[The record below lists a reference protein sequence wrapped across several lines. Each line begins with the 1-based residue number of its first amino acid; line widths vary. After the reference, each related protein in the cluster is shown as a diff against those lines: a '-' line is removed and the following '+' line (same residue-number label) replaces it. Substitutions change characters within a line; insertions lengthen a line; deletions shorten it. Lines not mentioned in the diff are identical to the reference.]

1 MLDRQG
7 ISTRFKAGISVVA
20 LSSPT
25 AAENAVIQ
33 ELVQEFGVDRS
44 VQTWDCSHQ
53 LQTVRAR
60 MNGRIVTGIERQPDT
75 SFQVNGHP
83 VDSLLKHI
91 TNLCQ
96 NPNQAGAKTLF
107 IVKDLYAF
115 VTGVAANAAL
125 VRSLKECCFA
135 LKRSSNRMVILHDSL
150 RTPLEFQDLI
160 ADMSHPLP
168 GESETAAIA
177 QQRIT
182 MLQRAATSAGHTVE
196 QQLDDDGMK
205 RLVRSLL
212 GMTQEGMEDTLQ
224 LVITR
229 DGHITEGTIGAIS
242 QIKQQRFASQG
253 IEYAPA
259 PDVTVQ
265 GMPNLTNWAQTLAKL
280 LEPAA
285 QEEWNIP
292 FPKGVLL
299 AGEGGTGKTLAVK
312 CLAQE
317 LGLPVIVLDTS
328 KLMQKE
334 LGASEENLRN
344 IIAAAEA
351 MAPSILFIDEMEKM
365 FGSSDLDGGTS
376 SRMFGYLLQWFQEH
390 ESPVFVAATVNEPW
404 RLKPELLRRFAKAFL
419 VDLPDIEA
427 RRNIFAVQADRFKLS
442 ILSTDLQTL
451 AEQTPD
457 FTGDEIRK
465 VVHECAAAAYAN
477 GHPGQVDLVGLMAE
491 VDRKEPQF
499 RNNRDRLDK
508 LRAWMS
514 AGNASPVRSAP
525 VHPDLVGDRS
535 VAVEFI

>member
-25 AAENAVIQ
+25 AAENAVVQ
-33 ELVQEFGVDRS
+33 ELVQEFGGDRS
-44 VQTWDCSHQ
+44 IQTWDCSNQ

-60 MNGRIVTGIERQPDT
+60 MNGRTVTGIERQPDT

-83 VDSLLKHI
+83 IDSLLKHI

-135 LKRSSNRMVILHDSL
+135 LKRSSNRMVILHDGL

-160 ADMSHPLP
+160 ADMHHSLP
-168 GESETAAIA
+168 SESETAAIA

-182 MLQRAATSAGHTVE
+182 MLQRAATSAGHSVE

-265 GMPNLTNWAQTLAKL
+265 GMPNLTTWAKTLAKL

-365 FGSSDLDGGTS
+365 FGGSDLDGGTS

-442 ILSTDLQTL
+442 ISTTDLQTL

-465 VVHECAAAAYAN
+465 VVHECAAAAYAC
-477 GHPGQVDLVGLMAE
+477 GHPGQVDLVGLMVE

-525 VHPDLVGDRS
+525 VHPDMVGDRS
-535 VAVEFI
+535 VAVEFL